1 MKNFDNNKKFYIIFD
16 VVLILAG
23 ATIMV
28 LSLVLTALG
37 WNVDFTLGDKIIG
50 VFCACIGLSLT
61 IMLSMCLGITLTE
74 TEEKEKN
81 NCFNDNNDDNDNDNY
96 YLTDEEFDELVMN
109 FLKEENVIIK
119 LNDDEEED

>member
-37 WNVDFTLGDKIIG
+37 WNVDFTVGDKIIG